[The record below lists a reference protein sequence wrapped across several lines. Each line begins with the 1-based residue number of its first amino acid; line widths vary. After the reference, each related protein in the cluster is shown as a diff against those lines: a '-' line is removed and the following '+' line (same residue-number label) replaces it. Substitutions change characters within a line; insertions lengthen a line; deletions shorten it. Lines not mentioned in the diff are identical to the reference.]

1 MAPCTLAPYTLHKI
15 YRNSADSVPSAE
27 SIKLK
32 VSNLAKHLFVALVAV
47 GLEPYLFDGVQLKWR
62 LGRKEDTVK
71 IMHRI
76 NRLLEDKYGKD
87 GTQHSFA
94 RKILK
99 ILV

>member
-71 IMHRI
+71 
-76 NRLLEDKYGKD
+76 EDKYGKD

-94 RKILK
+94 RKILE